1 MLLLKHLLT
10 HHPRTTLRTPS
21 DSCRKFSPARV
32 LGLPAKLA
40 LARIFLC
47 LHQLPSPGMR
57 ALHVSSPPRFLF
69 GRRLLA
75 SFLLLHPSP
84 GMRALHVITT
94 AVWSLASCF
103 FSAPAPTRPDH
114 TPTLEHP
121 RSCKST
127 HCTPSRQATSLEL
140 PPRICGRV
148 RLSNMQREGVAVA
161 NPMTLAR
168 HVRLCLELGRVC
180 F

>member
-40 LARIFLC
+40 LARIFLF
-47 LHQLPSPGMR
+47 LRQL
-57 ALHVSSPPRFLF
+57 
-69 GRRLLA
+69 
-75 SFLLLHPSP
+75 PSP

-103 FSAPAPTRPDH
+103 FSAPTPTRPDH

-127 HCTPSRQATSLEL
+127 HCTPSRQTTSLEL

-168 HVRLCLELGRVC
+168 RVRLCLELGRVC